1 MSVEIKIW
9 EDSEEIYSAIVNYE
23 TEEVQYTALKEILR
37 YLEEFNVMFENISE
51 VESVARDEIWQF
63 ILQALSDQKKEIRDW
78 AESSPNEIIDR
89 DIIIKFLDKI

>member
-37 YLEEFNVMFENISE
+37 YLN
-51 VESVARDEIWQF
+51 
-63 ILQALSDQKKEIRDW
+63 
-78 AESSPNEIIDR
+78 
-89 DIIIKFLDKI
+89 DKITPSN